1 MLKFPTIKKMLLFCF
16 HFCSLA
22 VVLCWFT
29 KLLRRLHSSDCIFVT
44 CWMLKILC
52 LVTWVKVLMC
62 GWDFMQKEVY
72 KKKMKLRRR
81 MAKTWETFV
90 AEELSSYACMEIFGV
105 FILTPQVSPC
115 FTVAQNNWKFNQFY
129 PFNMLFSLG
138 ML

>member
-1 MLKFPTIKKMLLFCF
+1 MDNQRLLKFPTIKKMLLFCF

-52 LVTWVKVLMC
+52 FVTWVKVLMC

-72 KKKMKLRRR
+72 KNETQKKIGKDLGNFRCRRAFLVC
-81 MAKTWETFV
+81 MHGNFWNFHSNP
-90 AEELSSYACMEIFGV
+90 SSLLLFHFG
-105 FILTPQVSPC
+105 PE
-115 FTVAQNNWKFNQFY
+115 
-129 PFNMLFSLG
+129 
-138 ML
+138 